1 MRTALELTKTFPE
14 AIRNLNCIINACF
27 INNPKLWS
35 ESIELLTKLKNSNF
49 QMMNQLF
56 YFTILF
62 FRDLL
67 YYSYSGETT
76 KIIFINNIK
85 KIESINQKYQNIN
98 WDLCINNIEKTQNY
112 INRNG
117 YLPLHMTCLFTSFQK
132 ILKKEPYNSF
142 DLNDWVQL

>member
-1 MRTALELTKTFPE
+1 MNRV
-14 AIRNLNCIINACF
+14 N
-27 INNPKLWS
+27 
-35 ESIELLTKLKNSNF
+35 LKNKISNNSI
-49 QMMNQLF
+49 QK
-56 YFTILF
+56 
-62 FRDLL
+62 DLV
-67 YYSYSGETT
+67 S
-76 KIIFINNIK
+76 IITPCYNSEKYITQA
-85 KIESINQKYQNIN
+85 IESVINQKYQNIN